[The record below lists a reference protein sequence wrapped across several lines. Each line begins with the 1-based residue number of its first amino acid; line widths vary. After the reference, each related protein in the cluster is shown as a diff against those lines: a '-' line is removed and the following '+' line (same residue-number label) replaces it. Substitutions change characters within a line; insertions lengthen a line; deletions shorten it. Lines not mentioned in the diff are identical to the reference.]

1 MSYIRS
7 YHVSYQDIPIKAYP
21 GEWIEAIDSH
31 EVVSE
36 DNGKPLS
43 INNVLVLSHHNS
55 PSLLDSSSSD
65 STLIIVRFP
74 NPLASSQL
82 GNLTKFSSVC
92 NSKNPIRLNPVE
104 SSKFYRK
111 DSLGRVFLHSNLY
124 EYQRAAP
131 QSCAK
136 KKLDVLRFDIHGNP
150 PPPYF

>member
-21 GEWIEAIDSH
+21 GEWIEAVDSH

-43 INNVLVLSHHNS
+43 INNVLVLGHHNS

-92 NSKNPIRLNPVE
+92 NSKNPIRLREAPFNLSPPLCGHCP
-104 SSKFYRK
+104 
-111 DSLGRVFLHSNLY
+111 DSNLIGVIHPPPAL
-124 EYQRAAP
+124 QRA
-131 QSCAK
+131 
-136 KKLDVLRFDIHGNP
+136 LWGTF
-150 PPPYF
+150 F

>member
-21 GEWIEAIDSH
+21 GEWIEAVDSH
-31 EVVSE
+31 EVISE

-43 INNVLVLSHHNS
+43 INNVLVLGHHNS

-92 NSKNPIRLNPVE
+92 NSKNPIRLREAPFNLSPPLCGHCPN
-104 SSKFYRK
+104 SNYTPPP
-111 DSLGRVFLHSNLY
+111 HSNGHSGALFFRRDFTIFY
-124 EYQRAAP
+124 HFLP
-131 QSCAK
+131 F
-136 KKLDVLRFDIHGNP
+136 LPFFL
-150 PPPYF
+150 